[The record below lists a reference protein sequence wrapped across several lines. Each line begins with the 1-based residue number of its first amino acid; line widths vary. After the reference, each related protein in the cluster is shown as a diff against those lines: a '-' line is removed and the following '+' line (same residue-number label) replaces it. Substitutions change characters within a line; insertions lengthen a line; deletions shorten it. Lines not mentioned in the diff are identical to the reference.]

1 MRRIVWHWIISAF
14 ALWLTVAALSGHIT
28 MTNPWSV
35 LWVAP
40 LLGLVNFGVGLITW
54 VISAMAFPITVL
66 TLGCF
71 GFIISFI
78 LYTVAVYTLFGP
90 TGGLSDTMR
99 VENFFWAMI
108 LSAVMALFSSV
119 LNMLLPGK
127 DRKRD

>member
-14 ALWLTVAALSGHIT
+14 ALWLTVTALSGHIV
-28 MTNPWSV
+28 MANPWSV
-35 LWVAP
+35 LWIAP
-40 LLGLVNFGVGLITW
+40 LLGLVNFGVGIITW
-54 VISAMAFPITVL
+54 VISLLAFPITVL

-71 GFIISFI
+71 GFVISFI
-78 LYTVAVYTLFGP
+78 LYTVAILALFGP
-90 TGGLSDTMR
+90 GKGLADAMT
-99 VENFFWAMI
+99 VENFFWAMV